1 MLISLVI
8 ATFNE
13 AENISSLWKRLRDVG
28 EMMPQH
34 HFEVVFTDDGSVD
47 ETVALIQQLPVS
59 DLFHWKLIKLSRNF
73 GHQAAVSAGM
83 HHATGDVLVFLDADL
98 QDPPELIPDFLKK
111 YNEGYD
117 VVYGVR
123 KNRKEPLWLKF
134 CFTSF
139 YKVYNLLAEQPI
151 PADAGDFGLIS
162 KRVAKLLDSM
172 PENDRLIRCMRSWV
186 GFRQIGIPYDR
197 PARYAGE
204 SSYRLWRRVE
214 GALDG
219 LFGYSRLPI
228 RFTALIGVVV
238 ILTGFVYLTW
248 IYTGWLLFDGQPVK
262 GWISLITLGFMVAGS
277 NILVTAIVGEY
288 ACRIY
293 FQAKTRPLFVV
304 ESVLLPDS
312 PAPVGRRSE

>member
-13 AENISSLWKRLRDVG
+13 AGNISYLWKRLQDVVQTI
-28 EMMPQH
+28 PDH
-34 HFEVVFTDDGSVD
+34 RFEIIFIDDGSVD
-47 ETVALIQQLPVS
+47 ETVALIQKLPVS
-59 DLFHWKLIKLSRNF
+59 PLFYWKLVKLSRNF

-83 HHATGDVLVFLDADL
+83 CHATGDVLIFLDADL
-98 QDPPELIPDFLKK
+98 QDPPELIVDFLAKF
-111 YNEGYD
+111 NDGYD

-123 KNRKEPLWLKF
+123 KNRKEPLWLKV
-134 CFTSF
+134 CFAGF
-139 YKVYNLLAEQPI
+139 YKIYNLLAEQPI

-162 KRVAKLLDSM
+162 KRVAHLLNSM

-197 PARYAGE
+197 PARHAGE
-204 SSYRLWRRVE
+204 SGYRLWRRVE

-228 RFTALIGVVV
+228 RFTALIGLVV
-238 ILTGFVYLTW
+238 ILMGFVYLTW
-248 IYTGWLLFDGQPVK
+248 VYTGWLLFHGQPVQ
-262 GWISLITLGFMVAGS
+262 GWISIITLGFILAGS

-304 ESVLLPDS
+304 ESVVLSD
-312 PAPVGRRSE
+312 PATPPQET